1 MGVDWPVKAM
11 SANKRPSTSSLRR
24 YLTSRPYLAV
34 ADIRRRFGLDPEAM
48 SVVSRNGTTAYI
60 GLPEREAT
68 KLQDLWQRDEVG
80 VELSVEVKAPVVVG
94 VYPMRIAR
102 FVIDQTATGQGIGHA
117 EHDRGAP
124 HRESPGEPVDAPL
137 SETGRHEPSPTS
149 NVVEDPSGMRVAAV
163 TSDLMVYSRIH
174 AAASAAGGWV
184 QRMDTPADLHGQ
196 TGFDLVL
203 VDWSARGDGWAS
215 DLASLRTEGSA
226 RVILF
231 GQHTD
236 LGAHAAA
243 READLGPMW
252 ARSRLINDLPT
263 LLEQRV

>member
-1 MGVDWPVKAM
+1 M

-102 FVIDQTATGQGIGHA
+102 FVIDQTATGQGMVPA
-117 EHDRGAP
+117 EHDRRDN
-124 HRESPGEPVDAPL
+124 H
-137 SETGRHEPSPTS
+137 
-149 NVVEDPSGMRVAAV
+149 VVQAASHVRAAAV
-163 TSDLMVYSRIH
+163 TSDLMIYSRIH
-174 AAASAAGGWV
+174 AAASAAGGSV
-184 QRMDTPADLHGQ
+184 QRVDTPADLQGRA
-196 TGFDLVL
+196 GFDLVL
-203 VDWSARGDGWAS
+203 VDWSTRDDGWVS
-215 DLASLRTEGSA
+215 VLANLRAEGSA
-226 RVILF
+226 RIILF

-236 LGAHAAA
+236 LVAHDAA
-243 READLGPMW
+243 REANLGPMW

-263 LLEQRV
+263 LFEPRV

>member
-1 MGVDWPVKAM
+1 M

-102 FVIDQTATGQGIGHA
+102 FVIDQTAGASPNGQGYVNGHGSGNGQPYGAPPGGPPSPMNREPQRSRDAEA
-117 EHDRGAP
+117 EH
-124 HRESPGEPVDAPL
+124 HRPE
-137 SETGRHEPSPTS
+137 
-149 NVVEDPSGMRVAAV
+149 
-163 TSDLMVYSRIH
+163 
-174 AAASAAGGWV
+174 
-184 QRMDTPADLHGQ
+184 
-196 TGFDLVL
+196 
-203 VDWSARGDGWAS
+203 
-215 DLASLRTEGSA
+215 
-226 RVILF
+226 
-231 GQHTD
+231 
-236 LGAHAAA
+236 
-243 READLGPMW
+243 
-252 ARSRLINDLPT
+252 
-263 LLEQRV
+263 